1 MSLRTDRPVI
11 LLVDDDDIFRD
22 LLALV
27 LDDWGY
33 EVLTAP
39 DYRDALAVIEST
51 RRLDLLLLDIVM
63 PGRLD
68 GLALARMARLK
79 RPGLPIIHI
88 TGYDLGDAA
97 EEAKGPVLQKPLDQS
112 ALQREISRSLA
123 A

>member
-1 MSLRTDRPVI
+1 MRTDRPVI
-11 LLVDDDDIFRD
+11 LLVDDDDILREI
-22 LLALV
+22 LALQ
-27 LDDWGY
+27 LDDSGY

-39 DYRDALAVIEST
+39 DYRDALALIESA

-68 GLALARMARLK
+68 GLALARMASLK
-79 RPGLPIIHI
+79 RPGLPVIHI

-97 EEAKGPVLQKPLDQS
+97 EEARGPVLRKPIDQS
-112 ALQREISRSLA
+112 ALLTEISRSLA